1 MPASSYVCMLR
12 SASLSLQVSSGADGR
27 AVQQLVIAAYDSF
40 MDGGVS
46 HSPSVHLSNVTLQCD
61 PDTDASFSAATAV
74 AIDSPTFL
82 SAVRALSLLG
92 LDARLMVE
100 GLVVVSNETGWPL
113 WPQAGIIMGDGAA
126 LHIGS
131 ETGRGVID
139 FAMNA
144 DSIILPYTIAQ
155 PGRLYIDN
163 LKFVNLCTTTFPL
176 VLMGNIFLSLYIFGF
191 GHSW

>member
-1 MPASSYVCMLR
+1 MPAASSYVCMLR

-113 WPQAGIIMGDGAA
+113 WPRAGIIMGDGAD

-139 FAMNA
+139 FSMNA
-144 DSIILPYTIAQ
+144 DRIILPYTVVQ
-155 PGRLYIDN
+155 PGHLHIDN
-163 LKFVNLCTTTFPL
+163 LKFVNLCATIFPL
-176 VLMGNIFLSLYIFGF
+176 ALGNMFPSLYIFGF
-191 GHSW
+191 EHSW